1 MAGGWSTRSL
11 LTLITAFFELPSMH
25 SSTSM
30 ISSDHSETHVGWLSD
45 AALIRNV
52 PSPYTP
58 PQVDTYLDEIGWPAR
73 APPAPRVASDLSSLQ
88 RLMYLH
94 LLAFP
99 QDTSALH

>member
-1 MAGGWSTRSL
+1 ML
-11 LTLITAFFELPSMH
+11 
-25 SSTSM
+25 
-30 ISSDHSETHVGWLSD
+30 SSDLDESHVGWLCD
-45 AALIRNV
+45 AALIRSV

-58 PQVDTYLDEIGWPAR
+58 LQVDTYLDKIGWPAQ
-73 APPAPRVASDLSSLQ
+73 APPAPRVTPDLSSLQ